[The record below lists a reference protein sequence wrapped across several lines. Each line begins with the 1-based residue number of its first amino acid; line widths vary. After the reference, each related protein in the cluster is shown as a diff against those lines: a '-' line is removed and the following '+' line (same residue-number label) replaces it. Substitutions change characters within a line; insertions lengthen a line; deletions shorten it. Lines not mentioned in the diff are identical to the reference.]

1 MDIKKGVKFSKT
13 HKWTFSASEKL
24 LVSLYKLVWGEKNIW
39 GFKAAVVVH
48 MCFFFFLCLYACA
61 TRGRLEPVW
70 CTVAWLQNVSHGN
83 ESLSW
88 GWCVTLC
95 ARWCCM
101 YGSVCAS
108 WFVCHC
114 LHSGTACLLWSV
126 IYVGVGIW
134 GLLYTSVSWRT
145 CVWVHSY
152 VCIFPKIVF
161 RHVTHSTFYACGVIC
176 NACWVH
182 KGDYVNV

>member
-24 LVSLYKLVWGEKNIW
+24 FVSLYKLVWGEKNIW
-39 GFKAAVVVH
+39 GFKAAVGVH
-48 MCFFFFLCLYACA
+48 VFFFFSFFCLYAFA
-61 TRGRLEPVW
+61 PPV
-70 CTVAWLQNVSHGN
+70 VALSLFDAQLHDYKMWAMAMSHF
-83 ESLSW
+83 LVDDVW
-88 GWCVTLC
+88 HW
-95 ARWCCM
+95 WCCM

-108 WFVCHC
+108 WFVCRC
-114 LHSGTACLLWSV
+114 LHSGAACLLWSV

-134 GLLYTSVSWRT
+134 GLLYTSVNWRV

-152 VCIFPKIVF
+152 VCIFSKIVF

>member
-1 MDIKKGVKFSKT
+1 MRVQGYS
-13 HKWTFSASEKL
+13 
-24 LVSLYKLVWGEKNIW
+24 WG
-39 GFKAAVVVH
+39 AHV
-48 MCFFFFLCLYACA
+48 FFFFIFLLPVCVRA

-70 CTVAWLQNVSHGN
+70 CTVAWLLNVSCGN

-88 GWCVTLC
+88 GWCVTPC
-95 ARWCCM
+95 AQWRCM

-108 WFVCHC
+108 WSVCRC

-134 GLLYTSVSWRT
+134 GLLYTSVSWRA

-182 KGDYVNV
+182 KGDYVTV